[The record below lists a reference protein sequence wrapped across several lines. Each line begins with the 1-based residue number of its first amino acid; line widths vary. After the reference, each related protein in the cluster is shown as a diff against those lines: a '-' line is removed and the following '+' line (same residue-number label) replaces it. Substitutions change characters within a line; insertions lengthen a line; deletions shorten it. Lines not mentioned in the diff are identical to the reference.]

1 MNKCR
6 SLTNVSPSTIHET
19 PISKTT
25 LLEIDKDT
33 KVASQA
39 ILKYVSGTWWSWDAG
54 SGFTIIVQFLA
65 IGGGSDPSLDL
76 SIHERE
82 WKPIVIHWRLMPT
95 FYVKEEETSTE
106 MPTFLPT
113 SRNRRRRGCDRP
125 AVEAKG

>member
-54 SGFTIIVQFLA
+54 SGLLF
-65 IGGGSDPSLDL
+65 
-76 SIHERE
+76 RR
-82 WKPIVIHWRLMPT
+82 WPT
-95 FYVKEEETSTE
+95 KQSWIAARDGFEVYVSGKLPHFKRKQLEPKEEVCIQ
-106 MPTFLPT
+106 L
-113 SRNRRRRGCDRP
+113 
-125 AVEAKG
+125 AHKV